1 MSSERPEFG
10 PHTHAGFPSTHWS
23 VLAQAHGGGDGAGAI
38 ETLCRSYWPPVYAEL
53 RRRGLAP
60 ADAQDATQEF
70 FASLLRRES
79 FGSADAARGRFRA
92 FLLGALDHFLT
103 DRFRASTAWKRGG
116 GAPLLSLD
124 ADECEAWFREQPA
137 VGPDAS
143 EAFDQRWA
151 FVLMDRALEALREE
165 YERDARGGIFDA
177 LLPFLAADS
186 GSDGYSEACAAA
198 GMSAD
203 AFAVAVHRFRKRFR
217 KKVRQ
222 QVELTVSDGA
232 EVDAEM
238 RHLFG
243 G

>member
-1 MSSERPEFG
+1 MVKKRHPRRQKLGQFASESHWRVICGCLRWVRTDGTFRVQMSSERPEFG

-103 DRFRASTAWKRGG
+103 DRFRASTACKRGG
-116 GAPLLSLD
+116 
-124 ADECEAWFREQPA
+124 RR
-137 VGPDAS
+137 AS
-143 EAFDQRWA
+143 A
-151 FVLMDRALEALREE
+151 FVGRRGMRGMVSRATGGRAGCI
-165 YERDARGGIFDA
+165 GGIRPA
-177 LLPFLAADS
+177 LGFCFN
-186 GSDGYSEACAAA
+186 GSRPGGIA
-198 GMSAD
+198 GGI
-203 AFAVAVHRFRKRFR
+203 R
-217 KKVRQ
+217 
-222 QVELTVSDGA
+222 T
-232 EVDAEM
+232 
-238 RHLFG
+238 
-243 G
+243 

>member
-1 MSSERPEFG
+1 MSSERRESG

-23 VLAQAHGGGDGAGAI
+23 VLAQARGGSSGAGAI

-79 FGSADAARGRFRA
+79 FGAADAARGRFRA

-116 GAPLLSLD
+116 GAAVLSLD
-124 ADECEAWFREQPA
+124 AGECEEWFREQPA
-137 VGPDAS
+137 TAPDAAS
-143 EAFDQRWA
+143 AFDQRWA
-151 FVLMDRALEALREE
+151 LVLMDRALECLRAE
-165 YERDARGGIFDA
+165 YERDGRAAIYSA
-177 LLPFLAADS
+177 LLPFLAAEA
-186 GSDGYSEACAAA
+186 GGDGYSEACGKV
-198 GMSAD
+198 GMTSD
-203 AFAVAVHRFRKRFR
+203 AFAVAVHRLRKRFR
-217 KKVRQ
+217 QKVRE
-222 QVELTVSDGA
+222 QVELTVSDPGEA
-232 EVDAEM
+232 EAEM